1 MTPIPTFGKFFLP
14 GPTDVRPEILAAMT
28 RPMIGHRGAAFE
40 EMFVRIQAG
49 LRRVFRTNRPV
60 YVSTSSATGM
70 MEASIRC
77 APPGPI
83 LSLVN
88 GAFSERYARI
98 ATACAREVDS
108 LEVAL
113 GQTFVL
119 ADVEAWL
126 AAKRYAAVT
135 VVHSET
141 STGVLTDVR
150 AVSDLAHRYG
160 AMCLVDS
167 VSGIAG
173 VRLEFDGWGMDFVL
187 TGSQKALA
195 LPPGLAFAAASAEYV
210 ERAKKSSDRGIY
222 FDIVE
227 FERFAS
233 KHQTPNTPAVSLL
246 YALEAQ
252 LDSITAEG
260 IDQRWARHDAM
271 RAATERW
278 VGDCAERGIEV
289 AMFAPEAARSPTVST
304 IVLPKGVIAGA
315 MMKAVASR
323 GYTIGGG
330 YGKVGERAVR
340 IGHMGDH
347 TVETLRGCLSACEQS
362 LNELANNAQAQV
374 SGTR

>member
-1 MTPIPTFGKFFLP
+1 VSATPTFGKFFLP
-14 GPTDVRPEILAAMT
+14 GPTDVRPEVLAAMM

-40 EMFVRIQAG
+40 EMFSRIQAG
-49 LRRVFRTNRPV
+49 LRRVFRTKRPV
-60 YVSTSSATGM
+60 YVSTSSATGL

-98 ATACAREVDS
+98 AAACTRETDVV
-108 LEVAL
+108 EVAL
-113 GQTFVL
+113 GQTFRL
-119 ADVEAWL
+119 GGVEARL

-167 VSGIAG
+167 VTGVAG
-173 VRLEFDGWGMDFVL
+173 VQLEFDAWAMDFVL

-195 LPPGLAFAAASAEYV
+195 LPPGLAFATASAEYL
-210 ERAKKSSDRGIY
+210 ERAKGASDRGTY
-222 FDIVE
+222 FDVVE
-227 FERFAS
+227 FEKSAS
-233 KHQTPNTPAVSLL
+233 KHQTPNTPAISLL
-246 YALEAQ
+246 YALDAQ
-252 LDSITAEG
+252 LESIVTEG
-260 IDQRWARHDAM
+260 IERRWARHEAM
-271 RAATERW
+271 RAATEAW
-278 VGDCAERGIEV
+278 VTRGAEQGV
-289 AMFAPEAARSPTVST
+289 GLAMFAPEGARSPTVST
-304 IVLPKGVIAGA
+304 ITLPEGLTSGA
-315 MMKAVASR
+315 LVKAVGTR

-330 YGKVGERAVR
+330 YGKVGERAFR

-347 TVETLRGCLSACEQS
+347 TVETLRGCLEACEQA
-362 LNELANNAQAQV
+362 LADLRQQV
-374 SGTR
+374 

>member
-1 MTPIPTFGKFFLP
+1 MIPTPPFGAFFLP
-14 GPTDVRPEILAAMT
+14 GPTDVRPEILAAMM

-40 EMFVRIQAG
+40 EMFARIQAG
-49 LRRVFRTNRPV
+49 LRHVFRTKRPV

-70 MEASIRC
+70 MEASIRS

-98 ATACAREVDS
+98 ATACARETDIV
-108 LEVAL
+108 EVPL
-113 GQTFVL
+113 GQTFRL
-119 ADVEAWL
+119 GEVEARL

-141 STGVLTDVR
+141 STGVLTDVH
-150 AVSDLAHRYG
+150 AVNDLAHRYG
-160 AMCLVDS
+160 VMCLVDS
-167 VSGIAG
+167 VTG
-173 VRLEFDGWGMDFVL
+173 VGGVPLEFDAWGMDFVL

-210 ERAKKSSDRGIY
+210 ERAKAVSDRGIY

-233 KHQTPNTPAVSLL
+233 KHQTPNTPVIPLL

-252 LDSITAEG
+252 LESIVTES
-260 IDQRWARHDAM
+260 IERRWARHEAM
-271 RAATERW
+271 RAETEQW
-278 VGDCAERGIEV
+278 VAACAERGIGLT
-289 AMFAPEAARSPTVST
+289 MFAPEGARSPTVST
-304 IVLPKGVIAGA
+304 IVLPEDVTASA
-315 MMKAVASR
+315 MVKAVAAR
-323 GYTIGGG
+323 GFTIGGG
-330 YGKVGERAVR
+330 YGKVGERAFR

-347 TVETLRGCLSACEQS
+347 TVETLSGCLEACQHA
-362 LNELANNAQAQV
+362 LAGLARQP
-374 SGTR
+374 